1 MQFKGQLVAKIS
13 EREGDSQNGHWR
25 IAQFLLQEVSSW
37 PRKLVVDVSDD
48 HNRRIESF
56 DARIGQN
63 VTVNWDIDAREYNG
77 RWFNSVRA
85 YAISDFEEPTRTAPA
100 PAPAQAAPA
109 QTTSAEPVFGEPQKK
124 LPF

>member
-25 IAQFLLQEVSSW
+25 IAQFLLQEVSTY

-48 HNRRIESF
+48 RNRRIESF
-56 DARIGQN
+56 EERIGQN

-85 YAISDFEEPTRTAPA
+85 YAISDFEEPARTAPA
-100 PAPAQAAPA
+100 PAPAVHATQE
-109 QTTSAEPVFGEPQKK
+109 EPEFADPQKK

>member
-1 MQFKGQLVAKIS
+1 MQFKGNLVAKIS

-25 IAQFLLQEVSSW
+25 IAQFLLQEVSTY

-48 HNRRIESF
+48 HNGRIESF
-56 DARIGQN
+56 EERIGQN

-85 YAISDFEEPTRTAPA
+85 YGISDFDES
-100 PAPAQAAPA
+100 Q
-109 QTTSAEPVFGEPQKK
+109 QK
-124 LPF
+124 

>member
-1 MQFKGQLVAKIS
+1 MQFKGQLVAKIR
-13 EREGDSQNGHWR
+13 ELEGDGQNGHWR
-25 IAQFLLQEVSSW
+25 IAQFLLQEVSTY

-48 HNRRIESF
+48 HNGRIESF
-56 DARIGQN
+56 EERIGQN

-85 YAISDFEEPTRTAPA
+85 YGISDFDEAARTAPA
-100 PAPAQAAPA
+100 PAPAAQAT
-109 QTTSAEPVFGEPQKK
+109 QEEPVFGETQNK

>member
-1 MQFKGQLVAKIS
+1 MQFKGQLVAKIR
-13 EREGDSQNGHWR
+13 ELEGDGQNGHWR
-25 IAQFLLQEVSSW
+25 IAQFLLQEVSTY

-48 HNRRIESF
+48 HNGRTESF
-56 DARIGQN
+56 EERIGQN

-85 YAISDFEEPTRTAPA
+85 YGISDFDEAARTAPA
-100 PAPAQAAPA
+100 PAPAAQAT
-109 QTTSAEPVFGEPQKK
+109 QEEPEFVDPQNK

>member
-25 IAQFLLQEVSSW
+25 IAQFLLQEVSTY

-48 HNRRIESF
+48 HNGRIESF
-56 DARIGQN
+56 EERIGQN

-77 RWFNSVRA
+77 RWFNGVRA
-85 YAISDFEEPTRTAPA
+85 YGISDFDEAARTVPA
-100 PAPAQAAPA
+100 PAPAAQA
-109 QTTSAEPVFGEPQKK
+109 QTSQEEPVFGETHNK

>member
-1 MQFKGQLVAKIS
+1 MQFKGNLVAKIS

-25 IAQFLLQEVSSW
+25 IAQFLLQEVSTY

-48 HNRRIESF
+48 HNGRIESF
-56 DARIGQN
+56 EERIGQN

-85 YAISDFEEPTRTAPA
+85 YGISDFEEPARTAPA
-100 PAPAQAAPA
+100 PAPAAQAT
-109 QTTSAEPVFGEPQKK
+109 QEEREFVDPQKK